1 MPFAVL
7 LVDDNAVQAAT
18 RRAILS
24 RAGNEVTVASS
35 AASALLAME
44 RNDFLASLGLVVTDH
59 LMPGMN
65 GPEFV
70 RGLREFAPKL
80 PVLVIS
86 GLGEAELEYE
96 GLDVLFRVKPFPP
109 EQLISLV
116 RSILDGPISLT
127 A

>member
-1 MPFAVL
+1 MPCGVL

-35 AASALLAME
+35 ASSALLALE
-44 RNDFLASLGLVVTDH
+44 RDDFLSSLGLVITDH

-65 GPEFV
+65 GPAFV
-70 RGLREFAPKL
+70 NSLRKLALTL

-86 GLGEAELEYE
+86 GLPDAQLEYD

-109 EQLISLV
+109 EQLIALV
-116 RSILDGPISLT
+116 RCILDEPISLT